1 LFKINTLKRTTKSA
15 NGIANLVSKQL
26 KQEGKLAIAA
36 AKRQGKDV
44 DINGTITGAGNVLQP
59 FYRTLNT
66 ANINMLPTKYSGN
79 TITDNVLDG
88 NVLISGRPYT

>member
-1 LFKINTLKRTTKSA
+1 MSA

-26 KQEGKLAIAA
+26 KQEGKLAIAE

-44 DINGTITGAGNVLQP
+44 AINGTITGAGNVLQP

>member
-1 LFKINTLKRTTKSA
+1 MSA

-26 KQEGKLAIAA
+26 KQERKLEIAE
-36 AKRQGKDV
+36 AKRQGKNVAV
-44 DINGTITGAGNVLQP
+44 DGTITGVGNSAQP

-66 ANINMLPTKYSGN
+66 ANINILPTKYSGN

>member
-1 LFKINTLKRTTKSA
+1 MSA

-26 KQEGKLAIAA
+26 KQERKLAIAE

-44 DINGTITGAGNVLQP
+44 AIDGTITGAGNSAQP

-66 ANINMLPTKYSGN
+66 GNINILPTKYVGN
-79 TITDNVLDG
+79 VAVDNTLDG
-88 NVLISGRPYT
+88 NVLINGRPWQ

>member
-1 LFKINTLKRTTKSA
+1 MSA

-26 KQEGKLAIAA
+26 KHEGKLAIAA

-44 DINGTITGAGNVLQP
+44 DINGTITGAGNILQP

>member
-1 LFKINTLKRTTKSA
+1 MSA
-15 NGIANLVSKQL
+15 NGIANLLSKQL
-26 KQEGKLAIAA
+26 KQEGKLDIAA

-79 TITDNVLDG
+79 TITVSVLDG

>member
-1 LFKINTLKRTTKSA
+1 MSA

-79 TITDNVLDG
+79 TITDSVLDG

>member
-1 LFKINTLKRTTKSA
+1 MSA

-26 KQEGKLAIAA
+26 KQERKLVIAE
-36 AKRQGKDV
+36 AKRQGKNVAV
-44 DINGTITGAGNVLQP
+44 DGTITGTGNSAQP

-66 ANINMLPTKYSGN
+66 ANISILPTKYSGN

>member
-1 LFKINTLKRTTKSA
+1 MSA

-44 DINGTITGAGNVLQP
+44 AINGDITGAGNVSQP

-66 ANINMLPTKYSGN
+66 ANINILPTKYSGN
-79 TITDNVLDG
+79 TISDNTIDG
-88 NVLISGRPYT
+88 NVLIAGRPYQ

>member
-1 LFKINTLKRTTKSA
+1 MSA

-44 DINGTITGAGNVLQP
+44 AIDGTITGAGNSAQP

-66 ANINMLPTKYSGN
+66 ANIDILPTKYSGN

>member
-1 LFKINTLKRTTKSA
+1 MSA

-36 AKRQGKDV
+36 AKRQGKNVAV
-44 DINGTITGAGNVLQP
+44 DGTITGAGNSAQP

-66 ANINMLPTKYSGN
+66 ANINILPTKYSGN
-79 TITDNVLDG
+79 TITDNVFDG

>member
-1 LFKINTLKRTTKSA
+1 MSA
-15 NGIANLVSKQL
+15 NGIANVVSKQL
-26 KQEGKLAIAA
+26 KQERKLAIAE

-44 DINGTITGAGNVLQP
+44 AVNGTITGAGNSAQP

-66 ANINMLPTKYSGN
+66 ANINILPTKYSGN

>member
-1 LFKINTLKRTTKSA
+1 MSA

>member
-1 LFKINTLKRTTKSA
+1 MSA
-15 NGIANLVSKQL
+15 NGIANLVSIQL
-26 KQEGKLAIAA
+26 RQVRKLAIAE

-44 DINGTITGAGNVLQP
+44 AVNGTITGAGNSAQP

-66 ANINMLPTKYSGN
+66 ANINILPTKYSGN

>member
-1 LFKINTLKRTTKSA
+1 MSA
-15 NGIANLVSKQL
+15 NGISTLVSKQL
-26 KQEGKLAIAA
+26 KQERKLAIAE
-36 AKRQGKDV
+36 AKRQGKNVAV
-44 DINGTITGAGNVLQP
+44 DGTITGAGNSAQP

>member
-1 LFKINTLKRTTKSA
+1 MSA

-26 KQEGKLAIAA
+26 KQEGKLAIAE
-36 AKRQGKDV
+36 AKRKGKDV
-44 DINGTITGAGNVLQP
+44 AIDGTITGAGNSAQP

-66 ANINMLPTKYSGN
+66 GNINILPTKYSGN

>member
-1 LFKINTLKRTTKSA
+1 MSA

-26 KQEGKLAIAA
+26 KQERKLAIAE
-36 AKRQGKDV
+36 AKRQGKNVAV
-44 DINGTITGAGNVLQP
+44 DGTITGTGNSAQP

-66 ANINMLPTKYSGN
+66 ANINILPTKYSGN

-88 NVLISGRPYT
+88 NVLISGRHYT

>member
-1 LFKINTLKRTTKSA
+1 MSA

-26 KQEGKLAIAA
+26 KQERKLTIAE
-36 AKRQGKDV
+36 AKRKGKDV
-44 DINGTITGAGNVLQP
+44 AVDGTITGTGNSAQP

-66 ANINMLPTKYSGN
+66 ANINILPTKYSGN

>member
-1 LFKINTLKRTTKSA
+1 MSA

-44 DINGTITGAGNVLQP
+44 AINGTITGAGNVLQP

>member
-1 LFKINTLKRTTKSA
+1 MSA

-26 KQEGKLAIAA
+26 KQEGKLAIAE
-36 AKRQGKDV
+36 AKRKGKDV
-44 DINGTITGAGNVLQP
+44 DINGTITGAGNSAQP

-66 ANINMLPTKYSGN
+66 ANINILPTKYSGN

>member
-1 LFKINTLKRTTKSA
+1 MSA
-15 NGIANLVSKQL
+15 NGISTLVSKQL
-26 KQEGKLAIAA
+26 KQERKLAIAE
-36 AKRQGKDV
+36 AKRQGKNVAV
-44 DINGTITGAGNVLQP
+44 DGTITGAGNSAQP

-66 ANINMLPTKYSGN
+66 ANISILPTKYSGN